1 MGLGRI
7 FTMEDKT
14 RPELYILLAVVLV
27 ILLFLTLSVY
37 DRYDAKQECRL
48 RGYDFESL
56 DYNTVNCSEKKN
68 DGTKEYFEYTT
79 EGLLRW

>member
-1 MGLGRI
+1 MAEQNERI
-7 FTMEDKT
+7 EIYFS
-14 RPELYILLAVVLV
+14 LAVVLV
-27 ILLFLTLSVY
+27 ILLFLKLSVY

-79 EGLLRW
+79 EGLIRW